1 MKIKAVIYDMDGVL
15 IDSEP
20 LWIQSEIEI
29 FAGLGIPL
37 THEMCAKHMGLRT
50 EEVVEL
56 WYENMPW
63 QGKSKEEVT
72 HDILKRVTQLIL
84 TKGVPLEGV
93 EDSIKHFKTLGLKVA
108 LASSSA
114 KSLINAVLK
123 KLNLTGVFEVANSAE
138 HLEYGKPHPE
148 IFIKTAKDLGV
159 KPGECLVIE
168 DSFNGVLAAKAAKMK
183 VIAIPDKEH
192 RNDKGFVIADHI
204 LNSLREIEIIN
215 IE

>member
-29 FAGLGIPL
+29 FGELGIPL
-37 THEMCAKHMGLRT
+37 THEMCTKHMGLRT
-50 EEVVEL
+50 VEVVEL
-56 WYENMPW
+56 WYEEKPW
-63 QGKSKEEVT
+63 KGKSKEEVT

-84 TKGVPLEGV
+84 TKGIALEGV
-93 EDSIKHFKTLGLKVA
+93 EYSIEHFKSMGLKVA

-114 KSLINAVLK
+114 KSLIDAVLK
-123 KLNLTGVFEVANSAE
+123 KLKLTEAFEVANSAE

-148 IFIKTAKDLGV
+148 IFINTAKDLGV
-159 KPGECLVIE
+159 KPAECLVIE
-168 DSFNGVLAAKAAKMK
+168 DSFNGVLAAKAAKME
-183 VIAIPDKEH
+183 VVAIPDKDH
-192 RNDKGFVIADHI
+192 RNDKRFIIADHI
-204 LNSLREIEIIN
+204 LNSLKEVENIN

>member
-29 FAGLGIPL
+29 FAGLGITL

-56 WYENMPW
+56 WYELMPW
-63 QGKSKEEVT
+63 KGKSKEEVNR
-72 HDILKRVTQLIL
+72 DILERVTRLIL

-93 EDSIKHFKTLGLKVA
+93 EGSIKHFKTKGLKIA

-114 KSLINAVLK
+114 KSLIDTVIK
-123 KLNLTGVFEVANSAE
+123 KLKITEAFEVVNSAE

-148 IFIKTAKDLGV
+148 IFIKTAKDLRLR
-159 KPGECLVIE
+159 PRECLVIE

-204 LNSLREIEIIN
+204 LNSLKEVENIN